1 MTESLINCEKKEKF
15 PQIYVYSMKNNY
27 QGCLKIG
34 YTTKK
39 NVIDRIKEQFPIQFP
54 DGKEPFKLEY
64 STDAFDKN
72 GNQFSDHEVHEYL
85 KNSGFNQR
93 AQEWFECSIEDVKSA
108 IIAVKKGIKNVERR
122 FNDFKMRPEQEAAV
136 IKTSNY
142 FKSYED
148 TTEKP
153 RFLWNAKMRFGK
165 TFTAYQLAKKMDW
178 KRVLILTFKPAV
190 QSSWKEDLLTH
201 LDFENWQFV
210 SKNDIDY
217 EECDKEKPIVCFGS
231 LQDYLGRTETGEIK
245 PKNKWVHKILWDC
258 IIFDEY
264 HFGAWRRNTRELV
277 DDLDGEEV
285 LEEYVSEDEIP
296 IKTKHY
302 LYLSGTP
309 FKFLN
314 NGTFSENQIFN
325 WTYSDEQEA
334 KENWV
339 GEDNPYKFLPKIK
352 MLTYKL
358 PDEISDVAKKGN
370 YNEFDLNEFF
380 KAEFDNSVDKCSKF
394 KHQKE
399 VQKWLNFIIGGDIS
413 SFFTSNDVIFP
424 FDDYKL
430 QEFLQHTVWFLP
442 DIASCY
448 AMYDLLKSGANTFF
462 KKYEILLVAG
472 DNCGNGAEAR
482 IPVDNAMRP
491 NPLNKQ
497 TITLTCGKLT
507 TGVTI
512 KPWTGIFM
520 LRNCKSPET
529 YFQAAFR
536 VQSPWTIKDENLKEI
551 NLKEECYVFDFDPNR
566 TLIQIKNYC
575 DTINTTHQNIESVV
589 SDFIKYLPVLAYNGL
604 NMEQIDAKG
613 LIDIAMGKTTA
624 TLLSKGWDNS
634 LLINLN
640 PSVINDLID
649 DENTLNI
656 INTIVFKESSN
667 SNNNLEIIV
676 KKHKELEHFRK
687 KIKRPLTK
695 KEKEKCNSICRSI
708 EKERKEFEKKLRTL
722 LARLPLFL
730 YLSDA
735 HETNF
740 QEILHPS
747 EEELFQKVMGMK
759 SDEFRILEAKG
770 LFNSVLLNNAIYDFN
785 RYEEDSL
792 NYIELFK

>member
-1 MTESLINCEKKEKF
+1 MTESLINCEIKEKF
-15 PQIYVYSMKNNY
+15 PQIYVYSMENNY
-27 QGCLKIG
+27 PGCLKIG
-34 YTTKK
+34 YTTRKDVRK
-39 NVIDRIKEQFPIQFP
+39 RIKEQFSIQFP
-54 DGKEPFKLEY
+54 DGVPPYELKWYE
-64 STDAFDKN
+64 DAFDEN
-72 GNQFSDHEVHEYL
+72 GNPFTDKTVHDYL
-85 KNSGFNQR
+85 KNIGVNQR
-93 AQEWFECSIEDVKSA
+93 AEEWFECSIEDVKSA
-108 IIAVKKGIKNVERR
+108 IIAVKKGIKNIERR

-142 FKSYED
+142 FKSFED

-178 KRVLILTFKPAV
+178 KRILILTFKPAV
-190 QSSWKEDLLTH
+190 QSSWKDDLLTH

-285 LEEYVSEDEIP
+285 LEEHVSEDEIP
-296 IKTKHY
+296 IKTKNY

-339 GEDNPYKFLPKIK
+339 GEDNPYKFLPKLK

-358 PDEISDVAKKGN
+358 PEEISVVAKKGH
-370 YNEFDLNEFF
+370 YNVFDLNEFF
-380 KAEFDNSVDKCSKF
+380 KAEFDNLVDKCSKF

-442 DIASCY
+442 DIASCH

-462 KKYEILLVAG
+462 NKYEIILVAG
-472 DNCGNGAEAR
+472 DKCGNGAEAR
-482 IPVDNAMRP
+482 IPVDNAMMP

-566 TLIQIKNYC
+566 TLIQIKTYC
-575 DTINTTHQNIESVV
+575 DSINTTHQNIESVV

-604 NMEQIDAKG
+604 NMEQIDAEG
-613 LIDIAMGKTTA
+613 LIDIAMGNTTA
-624 TLLSKGWDNS
+624 TLLAKGWDNS
-634 LLINLN
+634 LLIN
-640 PSVINDLID
+640 INYSTINGLID
-649 DENTLNI
+649 DEDALRI
-656 INTIVFKESSN
+656 INSIVFKDSSN
-667 SNNNLEIIV
+667 SNNLEIIIN
-676 KKHKELEHFRK
+676 KHKELENFRK
-687 KIKRPLTK
+687 KVKPLTK
-695 KEKEKCNSICRSI
+695 KEKQECKSIVKTI
-708 EKERKEFEKKLRTL
+708 NKERKEFEDKLRTL

-747 EEELFQKVMGMK
+747 EEDLFQKVMGMK
-759 SDEFRILEAKG
+759 SDEFRILEEKG
-770 LFNSVLLNNAIYDFN
+770 LFNSTLLNNAIYDFN